1 MKVFATGATGF
12 VGSAIV
18 QEDQPK
24 GVFGACWQPK
34 GESWQIFVRSGNSRT
49 STLTALML
57 PSPATRICAGT
68 NLACIG
74 LGPNL
79 SLGFSPESFVVFSPD
94 RSNHFGTK
102 DLTVRSK

>member
-34 GESWQIFVRSGNSRT
+34 RES
-49 STLTALML
+49 
-57 PSPATRICAGT
+57 
-68 NLACIG
+68 
-74 LGPNL
+74 
-79 SLGFSPESFVVFSPD
+79 
-94 RSNHFGTK
+94 
-102 DLTVRSK
+102 